1 MTSAQPPV
9 AQLTA
14 VAWGHVIRTGLIGA
28 AVAVYACL
36 VGIVPTFHERPM
48 IEDVISLGQTSL
60 VLILLGTGYLA
71 ARVHAA
77 GVTALTAGAVS
88 GLIAGA
94 GVTVLVIVGLVIDLR
109 AVFSPASLAM
119 YDVVTFELGV
129 AGAWIPAA
137 FGIGLG
143 AVAGGVSL
151 LAPAVRRSIVNGLLA
166 VLLLGLF
173 AGLLRTPMLSSPVGG
188 VARFLFA
195 SNGLTVAGAVI
206 SFVLVTAVSQVPRR
220 VDIAQPISDLPA
232 PQRRLLTLPLLI
244 GGLLLLLVIPQSL
257 GPFFAQVIALVTIYV
272 LMGFGLNITLGLAG
286 LLDLG
291 FVAFFAVGAYTVGLM
306 TSTAEYGLLQWPF
319 WAAVP
324 FSVILA
330 ALFGGFLGLPILGI
344 RGDYLAIATLGFG
357 EIVRLLAGS
366 DLLKPILGGPRG
378 IVNIPKPISVP
389 PDHFLAG
396 PDQIYYIALVCAA
409 LVGFVAWRLRASRLG
424 RAWIAIR
431 EDEDVAEALGIN
443 LINTKLLAYMLGA
456 AFAGLGGAVFAGLVG
471 SIFPSSIDL
480 FVSINVA
487 AIIII
492 GGMGS
497 LPGVVVGAAFLI
509 GIPELFREFSDYRFL
524 FYGFALIAMMRFRP
538 EGLIPSTIVARELHG
553 EEELEE
559 PEEPATGP
567 APSAAAG

>member
-1 MTSAQPPV
+1 MTTASPPI
-9 AQLTA
+9 ALLTA

-36 VGIVPTFHERPM
+36 VGIVPAFHERPM
-48 IEDVISLGQTSL
+48 IQGVISLGQTSL

-71 ARVHAA
+71 ARRHAA
-77 GVTALTAGAVS
+77 GLTALTAGAVG

-94 GVTVLVIVGLVIDLR
+94 GVGVLVIVGQVIDLR
-109 AVFSPASLAM
+109 AVFAPASPAL

-143 AVAGGVSL
+143 TAAGGLSL
-151 LAPAVRRSIVNGLLA
+151 LAPGVRRSIVSGLFA

-173 AGLLRTPMLSSPVGG
+173 AGLLRTPMLGSPLGG

-195 SNGLTVAGAVI
+195 SNGLTIAGAAI
-206 SFVLVTAVSQVPRR
+206 SFALVTAAWLVPRR
-220 VDIAQPISDLPA
+220 VKVAAPISDLPA
-232 PQRRLLTLPLLI
+232 SQRRLLTLPFLI
-244 GGLLLLLVIPQSL
+244 GGVVVLLVLPQTL
-257 GPFFAQVIALVTIYV
+257 GPFFAQVIALVAIYV

-291 FVAFFAVGAYTVGLM
+291 FVAFFGVGAYTVGLM

-324 FSVILA
+324 VAVVLA

-357 EIVRLLAGS
+357 EIFRLLANS
-366 DLLKPILGGPRG
+366 DLLKPVLGGPRG
-378 IVNIPKPISVP
+378 IVNIPRPISVP
-389 PDHFLAG
+389 PDHFFAG
-396 PDQIYYIALVCAA
+396 PDQIYYIALACAA
-409 LVGFVAWRLRASRLG
+409 IVGFVAWRLRASRLG

-431 EDEDVAEALGIN
+431 EDEDVAQALGIN

-497 LPGVVVGAAFLI
+497 LPGVVVGSIFLI

-524 FYGFALIAMMRFRP
+524 FYGFALIAMMRLRP
-538 EGLIPSTIVARELHG
+538 EGLIPSTIVARELHADA
-553 EEELEE
+553 E
-559 PEEPATGP
+559 PDEPAANP

>member
-1 MTSAQPPV
+1 MTTALPPV
-9 AQLTA
+9 ALLTA

-48 IEDVISLGQTSL
+48 IQGIISLGQTAL

-71 ARVHAA
+71 ARRHAA
-77 GVTALTAGAVS
+77 GLTALTAGAVA

-94 GVTVLVIVGLVIDLR
+94 GVTVLVIVGQLIDLR
-109 AVFSPASLAM
+109 AVFSPASPAL

-143 AVAGGVSL
+143 MAAGGLSL

-173 AGLLRTPMLSSPVGG
+173 AGLLRTPMLGSPLGG
-188 VARFLFA
+188 LARLLFA
-195 SNGLTVAGAVI
+195 SNGLTIAGAVI
-206 SFVLVTAVSQVPRR
+206 SFVLVTAVSHVPRR
-220 VDIAQPISDLPA
+220 VDIAQPIADLPV
-232 PQRRLLTLPLLI
+232 PQRRLLTLPFLI
-244 GGLLLLLVIPQSL
+244 GGLILLLVIPQSL

-324 FSVILA
+324 FAVILA
-330 ALFGGFLGLPILGI
+330 ALFGGFLGLPILSI

-357 EIVRLLAGS
+357 EIIRLLAGS
-366 DLLKPILGGPRG
+366 DLLKVVLGGPRG

-389 PDHFLAG
+389 PDNFLAG

-424 RAWIAIR
+424 RAWVAIR

-443 LINTKLLAYMLGA
+443 LVNTKLLAYMLGA

-480 FVSINVA
+480 FVSINVV

-497 LPGVVVGAAFLI
+497 LPGVVVGAIFLI

-553 EEELEE
+553 DAE

-567 APSAAAG
+567 APSAAAS

>member
-1 MTSAQPPV
+1 MTTASPPI
-9 AQLTA
+9 ALLTA

-36 VGIVPTFHERPM
+36 VGIVPAFHERPM
-48 IEDVISLGQTSL
+48 IEGIISLGQTSL

-71 ARVHAA
+71 ARHHAA
-77 GVTALTAGAVS
+77 GITALTAGAVG

-94 GVTVLVIVGLVIDLR
+94 GVGVLVIVGQVIDLR
-109 AVFSPASLAM
+109 AVFAPASPAL
-119 YDVVTFELGV
+119 YDVVTFGLGV

-143 AVAGGVSL
+143 TAAAGLSL
-151 LAPAVRRSIVNGLLA
+151 LAPGVRRSIVNGLFA

-173 AGLLRTPMLSSPVGG
+173 AGLLRTPMLGSPLGG

-195 SNGLTVAGAVI
+195 SNGLTIAGAAI
-206 SFVLVTAVSQVPRR
+206 SFALVTAASLVPRR
-220 VDIAQPISDLPA
+220 VKGAAPISDLPA
-232 PQRRLLTLPLLI
+232 PQRRLLTLPFLI
-244 GGLLLLLVIPQSL
+244 GGLVVLLVLPQTL
-257 GPFFAQVIALVTIYV
+257 GPFFAQVIALVAIYV

-291 FVAFFAVGAYTVGLM
+291 FVAFFGVGAYTVGLM

-324 FSVILA
+324 FAVVLA

-357 EIVRLLAGS
+357 EIFRLLANS
-366 DLLKPILGGPRG
+366 DLLKPVLGGPRG

-389 PDHFLAG
+389 PDHLFAG
-396 PDQIYYIALVCAA
+396 PDQIYYIALACAA
-409 LVGFVAWRLRASRLG
+409 IVGFVAWRLRASRLG

-431 EDEDVAEALGIN
+431 EDEDVAQALGIN

-471 SIFPSSIDL
+471 AIFPSSIDL

-497 LPGVVVGAAFLI
+497 LPGVVVGAIFLI

-524 FYGFALIAMMRFRP
+524 FYGFALIAMMRLRP
-538 EGLIPSTIVARELHG
+538 EGLIPSTIVARELHADA
-553 EEELEE
+553 E
-559 PEEPATGP
+559 PDEPAPNP